1 MSSSAEKQAP
11 LSLPSNDPE
20 AVQATTAS
28 LAADGSHT
36 IKFDQLGPLVTL
48 SRVPNWQDMT
58 DVEKERTMRVLN
70 KRNQKRLQALRE
82 EAS

>member
-36 IKFDQLGPLVTL
+36 IKFDQLGPLVVRMPMCYSLVQVNTDGVGTL
-48 SRVPNWQDMT
+48 SKSMT
-58 DVEKERTMRVLN
+58 
-70 KRNQKRLQALRE
+70 
-82 EAS
+82 